1 MRGKMLLREL
11 WSREIKWVEILN
23 EDLLKTWNNWI
34 NELKV
39 LMNLKIPRPYIGGT
53 IIRTELIG
61 FGDASEIC
69 YAATVYIRATLKDGS
84 IETRFAA
91 AIQTQVKDNQD
102 KDH

>member
-1 MRGKMLLREL
+1 M
-11 WSREIKWVEILN
+11 KWVEILN

-39 LMNLKIPRPYIGGT
+39 FMNLKIPRPC
-53 IIRTELIG
+53 
-61 FGDASEIC
+61 DASEIC